1 MSFYFLI
8 SLAFVTISV
17 CSKICYNL
25 SILSTKKKV
34 KSMGLKKIL
43 LYKIQIKYYLSDKI
57 NALFKDFALSLQN
70 VWTNLPLSVGGIL

>member
-1 MSFYFLI
+1 MDL
-8 SLAFVTISV
+8 
-17 CSKICYNL
+17 
-25 SILSTKKKV
+25 KKK
-34 KSMGLKKIL
+34 L